1 MSSVRLVNSSYEVVE
16 FPTTQ
21 EAYQFVLTLDP
32 PMAFRTDSPTPVC
45 VPLDPESSP
54 DQLQLRTYAILPLS
68 EEETQALSVKM
79 QKMVEEMKKGGGIP
93 GMTDA
98 HADLIT
104 ALAKSAGAPFDS
116 NSDTGNK
123 DKDDNTKNATEA
135 L

>member
-1 MSSVRLVNSSYEVVE
+1 MPSVRLINSSYEVIE
-16 FPTTQ
+16 FPTTK

-45 VPLDPESSP
+45 IPLDPESSP
-54 DQLQLRTYAILPLS
+54 DQLEYRTYAILPLT
-68 EEETQALSVKM
+68 EEEKEAMSVKM

-104 ALAKSAGAPFDS
+104 ALAKSAGAPMDG
-116 NSDTGNK
+116 DAEDQAEGK
-123 DKDDNTKNATEA
+123 ATSEV
-135 L
+135 